1 MKIANLNNED
11 KHREKAMQNGI
22 SSLTDSELLALL
34 ISTGH
39 KGESSLEIASKLFF
53 QYPNLDKLKNIS
65 YQELTSFK
73 GLGKARSL
81 TLLASFELARRIEL
95 KKSPEYSYED
105 VLKRIKGNI
114 YVEEFHLLC
123 LDSSKT
129 LIRDYS
135 FSSFRFDKIDIDI
148 NSLTKIAL
156 RCDGK
161 KVCLV
166 HTHLSKFPYPSK
178 EDVNTSL
185 LLKDKFAQFDIEFFD
200 SIILTK
206 ENMYSFKKEGLL

>member
-1 MKIANLNNED
+1 MNEIRCSEEELNNTRVGEALTLATVFVVFTTVILSIVAYRLFVSNGGKISLPGGYKFEWTSKWRLLIWIMKI
-11 KHREKAMQNGI
+11 
-22 SSLTDSELLALL
+22 SLGRRQCKMGYLPWLIELLALL

-114 YVEEFHLLC
+114 
-123 LDSSKT
+123 S
-129 LIRDYS
+129 LIVP
-135 FSSFRFDKIDIDI
+135 RF
-148 NSLTKIAL
+148 
-156 RCDGK
+156 
-161 KVCLV
+161 
-166 HTHLSKFPYPSK
+166 F
-178 EDVNTSL
+178 
-185 LLKDKFAQFDIEFFD
+185 
-200 SIILTK
+200 
-206 ENMYSFKKEGLL
+206 

>member
-11 KHREKAMQNGI
+11 KPREKAMQNGI

-34 ISTGH
+34 ISAGH

-135 FSSFRFDKIDIDI
+135 FSSFRFDKVRFE
-148 NSLTKIAL
+148 TL
-156 RCDGK
+156 R
-161 KVCLV
+161 
-166 HTHLSKFPYPSK
+166 TAS
-178 EDVNTSL
+178 
-185 LLKDKFAQFDIEFFD
+185 
-200 SIILTK
+200 
-206 ENMYSFKKEGLL
+206 M

>member
-11 KHREKAMQNGI
+11 KPREKAMQNGI

-95 KKSPEYSYED
+95 KKSPEFSYED

-114 YVEEFHLLC
+114 YVR
-123 LDSSKT
+123 KV
-129 LIRDYS
+129 
-135 FSSFRFDKIDIDI
+135 
-148 NSLTKIAL
+148 TKI
-156 RCDGK
+156 
-161 KVCLV
+161 
-166 HTHLSKFPYPSK
+166 
-178 EDVNTSL
+178 
-185 LLKDKFAQFDIEFFD
+185 
-200 SIILTK
+200 
-206 ENMYSFKKEGLL
+206 